1 MLDIKTA
8 VATHLLSLHF
18 FPGLI
23 HFCSLL
29 FPSFLFTLSHP
40 DFFGWLLSF
49 LIFLVFQMAGFFSF
63 FHCLLF
69 WNWRPLSASKY
80 VKTSQL
86 DFDLDGFCFVPTARC
101 SAKWKIVWSMWWSF
115 VGETNWPKAKSKTSL
130 TPSWRKKKFVTKVV
144 WDSPLCQQVL
154 ILARHHLKM
163 M

>member
-1 MLDIKTA
+1 MAVLKDVSMLDIKTA

-69 WNWRPLSASKY
+69 GIEDRFPRRNTSKHRSSTLTLMVSVLSLQRG
-80 VKTSQL
+80 VQQNE
-86 DFDLDGFCFVPTARC
+86 R
-101 SAKWKIVWSMWWSF
+101 
-115 VGETNWPKAKSKTSL
+115 
-130 TPSWRKKKFVTKVV
+130 
-144 WDSPLCQQVL
+144 LCDQCDEVL
-154 ILARHHLKM
+154 
-163 M
+163 